1 MKYFVY
7 MLISQHN
14 SLFYSY
20 VGYTNNLKKRL
31 KMHNESKGAKSTRG
45 KKWLIIYKKSYNT
58 KAEAL
63 KNEYSLKKNKK
74 KRNELKNKFI
84 LSVK

>member
-1 MKYFVY
+1 
-7 MLISQHN
+7 
-14 SLFYSY
+14 
-20 VGYTNNLKKRL
+20 
-31 KMHNESKGAKSTRG
+31 MHNESKGAKFTRG

-58 KAEAL
+58 KSEAL

-84 LSVK
+84 SSIK

>member
-1 MKYFVY
+1 MNYFVY
-7 MLISQHN
+7 MLKSV
-14 SLFYSY
+14 SKESVTY

-58 KAEAL
+58 KSEAL

-74 KRNELKNKFI
+74 KKK
-84 LSVK
+84 